1 MKGIISCTM
10 QIVIRWIVNGDCFII
25 IIIVFKSIIFPCKH
39 GLDCSCSGRSPL
51 ARFWATSHL
60 SHFTCRSSMITCS
73 QVLQGLSHPLW
84 PAVILLSMWPNQHRC
99 RGRMTSTIGLMPT
112 WAQSSS
118 QGYLSLMV
126 TPHIH
131 RIIDIS
137 LRCNLWDSST
147 LISQV
152 SLP

>member
-1 MKGIISCTM
+1 MLLKIISA
-10 QIVIRWIVNGDCFII
+10 G
-25 IIIVFKSIIFPCKH
+25 CKDGAVH
-39 GLDCSCSGRSPL
+39 VVADLRS
-51 ARFWATSHL
+51 AWFWATSRLRSFTWLHVLRFYGVYHVHYGHL
-60 SHFTCRSSMITCS
+60 LRDFAPSLASCYPPSFQCDQTSTD
-73 QVLQGLSHPLW
+73 V
-84 PAVILLSMWPNQHRC
+84 VDT
-99 RGRMTSTIGLMPT
+99 TSTIGLMPT
-112 WAQSSS
+112 QARSSS

-147 LISQV
+147 LIGQV